1 MSKINEFKKIQNGTK
16 AIIVKSDT
24 KERIG
29 LKGKIYEHRPADIGF
44 GFKIETMLFKADKK
58 YSEIYSKD
66 FYIGRDNI
74 ELIEEA

>member
-1 MSKINEFKKIQNGTK
+1 MSKISEFIKIPNGTK
-16 AIIVKSDT
+16 AIIIKSDT

-44 GFKIETMLFKADKK
+44 GFKIETMLFKSDKK
-58 YSEIYSKD
+58 YSDIYAKD
-66 FYIGRDNI
+66 FYVGIDNI

>member
-1 MSKINEFKKIQNGTK
+1 MNEFKKIPNGTK
-16 AIIVKSDT
+16 AIIIKSST

-66 FYIGRDNI
+66 FYVGIDNI

>member
-1 MSKINEFKKIQNGTK
+1 MSEISEFKKIPNGTK

-29 LKGKIYEHRPADIGF
+29 LKGKIYDHRPADIGV
-44 GFKIETMLFKADKK
+44 GFKTETMLFKADKK

-66 FYIGRDNI
+66 FYVTRENI
-74 ELIEEA
+74 KLIEEA

>member
-1 MSKINEFKKIQNGTK
+1 MNEFIKIPNGTK

-29 LKGKIYEHRPADIGF
+29 LKGKIYEHGPADIGF
-44 GFKIETMLFKADKK
+44 GFKIETMLFKKKKK

>member
-1 MSKINEFKKIQNGTK
+1 MNEFIKIPNGTK
-16 AIIVKSDT
+16 AIIIKSDT

-29 LKGKIYEHRPADIGF
+29 LKGKIYEHRPADIDF

>member
-1 MSKINEFKKIQNGTK
+1 MKEFIKIPNGTK

-66 FYIGRDNI
+66 FYVTPKNI
-74 ELIEEA
+74 KLIEEEV

>member
-1 MSKINEFKKIQNGTK
+1 MTEFIKIPNGTK
-16 AIIVKSDT
+16 AIIIKSDT

-66 FYIGRDNI
+66 FYVGIDNI

>member
-1 MSKINEFKKIQNGTK
+1 MSKISEFKKIQNGTK
-16 AIIVKSDT
+16 AIIVKSDI

-44 GFKIETMLFKADKK
+44 GFKIETMLFKSDKK

-66 FYIGRDNI
+66 FYVTLDNVEI
-74 ELIEEA
+74 VEEV

>member
-1 MSKINEFKKIQNGTK
+1 MNEFIKIPNGTK

-29 LKGKIYEHRPADIGF
+29 LKGKIYEHRPADIDF

-66 FYIGRDNI
+66 FYVTLDNVEI
-74 ELIEEA
+74 VG

>member
-1 MSKINEFKKIQNGTK
+1 MTEFIKIQNGTK

-44 GFKIETMLFKADKK
+44 GFKIETMLFKSDKK
-58 YSEIYSKD
+58 YSDIYSKD
-66 FYIGRDNI
+66 FYVGIDNI

>member
-1 MSKINEFKKIQNGTK
+1 MSKINEFKKIQDGTK
-16 AIIVKSDT
+16 AIIIKSST

-44 GFKIETMLFKADKK
+44 GFKIETMLFKSDKK

>member
-1 MSKINEFKKIQNGTK
+1 MEIREFIKIPNGTK
-16 AIIVKSDT
+16 AIIVKSST

-44 GFKIETMLFKADKK
+44 GFKTETMLFKADKK

>member
-1 MSKINEFKKIQNGTK
+1 MNEFIKIPNGTK

-29 LKGKIYEHRPADIGF
+29 LKGKIYEHRPADICF